1 MAKMKLPSR
10 VCNVLAALLS
20 QGFTLE
26 YSSMADGDIC
36 VSLYKNG
43 KYRTCFFLISDR
55 GFNMLDIE
63 YNNIRKVLSPRVQK
77 KSAAVLKHLE
87 GIIEY

>member
-26 YSSMADGDIC
+26 YSSMANGDIC
-36 VSLYKNG
+36 VNLYKNG
-43 KYRTCFFLISDR
+43 KYLTCFFLILDK
-55 GFNMLDIE
+55 GFDM
-63 YNNIRKVLSPRVQK
+63 YNIDYKDIRKVLSPRVQK

>member
-36 VSLYKNG
+36 VSLYKNDEYQTG
-43 KYRTCFFLISDR
+43 FFLISDR
-55 GFNMLDIE
+55 GFDMFDIE
-63 YNNIRKVLSPRVQK
+63 YKKMRKVLNPRVQK